1 MCLKRCHA
9 SPETSPWFL
18 WLWVLADYTL
28 NIPKPLNPQA
38 LNPFVRSHRF
48 CHFTWGRDAG
58 DRGRGPWHGG
68 NRLDGQGLAQAGV
81 QYPRNS
87 NIP

>member
-48 CHFTWGRDAG
+48 CHFTWDVMLAIVAAALGMVGIVLTAK
-58 DRGRGPWHGG
+58 
-68 NRLDGQGLAQAGV
+68 GLAQAGV